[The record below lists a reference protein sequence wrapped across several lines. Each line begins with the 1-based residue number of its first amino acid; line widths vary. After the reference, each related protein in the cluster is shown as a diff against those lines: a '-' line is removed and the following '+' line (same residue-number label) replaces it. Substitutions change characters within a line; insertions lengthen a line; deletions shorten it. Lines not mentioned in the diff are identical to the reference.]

1 MKKTIIVMPV
11 ANEETTMGGIIEK
24 ILALPYDN
32 LYLYPV
38 MDNYSTD
45 GTRAIIEKY
54 EKKTDRVKLIFYKE
68 SYGVISCYLEGFRH
82 ALKDGAER
90 VIEMDGGGSHL
101 PEEIPRFIEKLDEG
115 YDCVWGSRFVEGGG
129 ISHHPL
135 YRRILSSGGTILA
148 NVVLGTR
155 LKDMTSGFEGFQ
167 RYVLEDLKLD
177 RFLSTGHMYQTE
189 MRYYCRNYRTVE
201 VPIHYVGSESSF
213 RFQVV
218 AEALRILFQLKK
230 AGKTIYR
237 DSGKSTTD
245 KQLARIHLLH
255 ERDHRSLWL
264 QGGHGKDYRIADI
277 AGPYA

>member
-11 ANEETTMGGIIEK
+11 ANEESTMGRIIEA

-45 GTRAIIEKY
+45 GTRAVIEEY
-54 EKKTDRVKLIFYKE
+54 EKKTDKVKLIYYKE

-90 VIEMDGGGSHL
+90 IIEMDGGGSHL
-101 PEEIPRFIEKLDEG
+101 PEEIPQFIDKLEEG

-129 ISHHPL
+129 ISNHPL
-135 YRRILSSGGTILA
+135 YRRILSSGGTVLA
-148 NVVLGTR
+148 NIVLGTK

-167 RYVLEDLKLD
+167 RYVLENLRLD
-177 RFLSTGHMYQTE
+177 KFLSTGHMYQTE

-201 VPIHYVGSESSF
+201 VPIHYVGSKSSF
-213 RFQVV
+213 RFKVV
-218 AEALRILFQLKK
+218 VEALRILFQLKE
-230 AGKTIYR
+230 
-237 DSGKSTTD
+237 SGKNIQKCPEDRAEKIGVS
-245 KQLARIHLLH
+245 
-255 ERDHRSLWL
+255 E
-264 QGGHGKDYRIADI
+264 
-277 AGPYA
+277 